1 MNKHDNK
8 VWNDYRD
15 KVEWYF
21 SQEWSDRPYY
31 EVLYGELKKPIDD
44 ELSEKNILI
53 HERAES
59 IIWEAWN
66 AGSNVQSAAYFLWMF
81 FKKVGKFD
89 LPLLEDKRKEP
100 PKND

>member
-66 AGSNVQSAAYFLWMF
+66 AVAMCRVMPTSCGCSL
-81 FKKVGKFD
+81 
-89 LPLLEDKRKEP
+89 RR
-100 PKND
+100 